1 MLLTDL
7 INNKKLEVGN
17 GLYIVS
23 TPIGNRYDITL
34 RALNILDKCSVVVC
48 EDTRVTK
55 KLFNLFDLK
64 IKNKIWIAYN
74 DHNASLK
81 ISLILKELK
90 KNKII
95 SLVSDAGTP
104 LISDPG
110 YKLLQHVIKNNIKV
124 SVIPGPS
131 AITAALVVSGAKTDN
146 FFFLG
151 FLPKNKYI
159 EVLQKYS
166 LLKTTLILFEASTRI
181 KLLIKDVF
189 NKYQNTKM
197 IIIKEL
203 TKIHEEVIRID
214 INNYEKYI
222 KNDFKFKGE
231 LTIIL
236 ELNSFRNEIV
246 FSDAYLL
253 KELKKY
259 KPSKVASMLARNS
272 NQSRE
277 DIYKRCIG
285 LTK

>member
-1 MLLTDL
+1 MLLSDL
-7 INNKKLEVGN
+7 TNNKKLEVDN

-34 RALNILDKCSVVVC
+34 RALYILNKCSVVVC

-55 KLFNLFDLK
+55 KLFSLFDISVK
-64 IKNKIWIAYN
+64 DKIWIAYN
-74 DHNASLK
+74 DHNGSLK
-81 ISLILKELK
+81 ISFVLKELK

-110 YKLLQHVIKNNIKV
+110 YKLLQQVIKNKIKV
-124 SVIPGPS
+124 FVIPGPS
-131 AITAALVVSGAKTDN
+131 AITAALVISGAKTDN
-146 FFFLG
+146 FLFLG

-166 LLKTTLILFEASTRI
+166 LLKTTLVVFVASPRI
-181 KLLIKDVF
+181 KLFIKDVF
-189 NKYQNTKM
+189 NEYLNTKM

-236 ELNSFRNEIV
+236 ELNSYKNKKI
-246 FSDAYLL
+246 FSDTYLL
-253 KELKKY
+253 QELQAFY
-259 KPSKVASMLARNS
+259 CCLFF
-272 NQSRE
+272 
-277 DIYKRCIG
+277 
-285 LTK
+285 

>member
-1 MLLTDL
+1 MLLSDL
-7 INNKKLEVGN
+7 TNNKKLEVDN

-34 RALNILDKCSVVVC
+34 RALYILNKCSVVVC

-55 KLFNLFDLK
+55 KLFSLFD
-64 IKNKIWIAYN
+64 IRVQDKIWIAYN
-74 DHNASLK
+74 DHNGSLK
-81 ISLILKELK
+81 ISFILKELK

-110 YKLLQHVIKNNIKV
+110 YKLLQQVIKNKIKV
-124 SVIPGPS
+124 FVIPGPS
-131 AITAALVVSGAKTDN
+131 AITAALVISGAKTDN
-146 FFFLG
+146 FLFLG

-166 LLKTTLILFEASTRI
+166 LLKTTLIVFVASPRI
-181 KLLIKDVF
+181 KLFIKDVF
-189 NKYQNTKM
+189 NEYLNTKM

-236 ELNSFRNEIV
+236 ELNSYKNKKI
-246 FSDAYLL
+246 FSDTYLL

-259 KPSKVASMLARNS
+259 KPSKVASNLAKNS

>member
-1 MLLTDL
+1 MLLSDL
-7 INNKKLEVGN
+7 TNNKKLEVDN

-23 TPIGNRYDITL
+23 TPIGNRNDITL
-34 RALNILDKCSVVVC
+34 RALNDLNKCSVVVC

-55 KLFNLFDLK
+55 KLFSLFD
-64 IKNKIWIAYN
+64 IRTNDKIWIAYN
-74 DHNASLK
+74 DHNGSLK
-81 ISLILKELK
+81 ISFILKELK

-110 YKLLQHVIKNNIKV
+110 YKLLQQVIKNKIKV
-124 SVIPGPS
+124 FVIPGPS

-146 FFFLG
+146 FLFLG

-159 EVLQKYS
+159 EELQKYS
-166 LLKTTLILFEASTRI
+166 LLKTTLVVFVASPRI

-189 NKYQNTKM
+189 KEYLNTKM

-236 ELNSFRNEIV
+236 ELNSYKNKKI
-246 FSDAYLL
+246 FSDTYLL

-259 KPSKVASMLARNS
+259 KPSKVASNLANNS

>member
-1 MLLTDL
+1 MLLSDL
-7 INNKKLEVGN
+7 TNNKKLEVDN

-34 RALNILDKCSVVVC
+34 RALYILNKCSVVVC

-55 KLFNLFDLK
+55 KLFSLFDINVK
-64 IKNKIWIAYN
+64 DKIWIAYN
-74 DHNASLK
+74 DHNGSLK
-81 ISLILKELK
+81 ISFVLKELK

-110 YKLLQHVIKNNIKV
+110 YKLLQQVIKNKIKV
-124 SVIPGPS
+124 FVIPGPS
-131 AITAALVVSGAKTDN
+131 AITAALVISGAKTDN
-146 FFFLG
+146 FLFLG

-166 LLKTTLILFEASTRI
+166 LLKTTLVVFVASPRI
-181 KLLIKDVF
+181 KLFIKDVF
-189 NKYQNTKM
+189 NEYLNTKM

-236 ELNSFRNEIV
+236 ELNSYKNKKI
-246 FSDAYLL
+246 FSDTYLL
-253 KELKKY
+253 KELKKH
-259 KPSKVASMLARNS
+259 KPSKVASNLAKSS

>member
-1 MLLTDL
+1 MLLSDL
-7 INNKKLEVGN
+7 TNNKKLEVDN

-34 RALNILDKCSVVVC
+34 RALNVLNKCSVVVC

-55 KLFNLFDLK
+55 KLFSLFDIR
-64 IKNKIWIAYN
+64 IKDKIWIAYN
-74 DHNASLK
+74 DHNGSLK
-81 ISLILKELK
+81 ISFILKELK

-110 YKLLQHVIKNNIKV
+110 YKLLQQVIKNKIKV
-124 SVIPGPS
+124 FVIPGPS
-131 AITAALVVSGAKTDN
+131 AVTAALVISGAKTDN
-146 FFFLG
+146 FLFLG

-166 LLKTTLILFEASTRI
+166 LLKTTLIVFVASPRI

-189 NKYQNTKM
+189 NEYLNTKM

-236 ELNSFRNEIV
+236 ELNSYKNKKI
-246 FSDAYLL
+246 FSDTYLL

-259 KPSKVASMLARNS
+259 KPSKVASNLAKNS

>member
-1 MLLTDL
+1 MLLSDL
-7 INNKKLEVGN
+7 TNNKKLEVDN

-34 RALNILDKCSVVVC
+34 RALNVLNKCSVVVC

-55 KLFNLFDLK
+55 KLFSLFD
-64 IKNKIWIAYN
+64 IRVQDKIWIAYN
-74 DHNASLK
+74 DHNGSLK
-81 ISLILKELK
+81 ISFILKELK

-110 YKLLQHVIKNNIKV
+110 YKLLQQVIKNKIKV
-124 SVIPGPS
+124 FVIPGPS
-131 AITAALVVSGAKTDN
+131 AITAALVISGAKTDN
-146 FFFLG
+146 FLFLG

-166 LLKTTLILFEASTRI
+166 LLKTTLVVFVASPRI
-181 KLLIKDVF
+181 KLFIKDVF
-189 NKYQNTKM
+189 NEYLNTKM

-236 ELNSFRNEIV
+236 ELNSYKNKKI
-246 FSDAYLL
+246 FSDTYLL
-253 KELKKY
+253 KELKKH
-259 KPSKVASMLARNS
+259 KPSKVASNLAKSS

>member
-1 MLLTDL
+1 MLLSDL
-7 INNKKLEVGN
+7 TNNKKLEVDN

-34 RALNILDKCSVVVC
+34 RALNVLNKCSVVVC

-55 KLFNLFDLK
+55 KLFSLFD
-64 IKNKIWIAYN
+64 IRVQDKIWIAYN
-74 DHNASLK
+74 DHNGSLK
-81 ISLILKELK
+81 ISFILKELK

-110 YKLLQHVIKNNIKV
+110 YKLLQQVIKNKIKV
-124 SVIPGPS
+124 FVIPGPS

-146 FFFLG
+146 FLFLG

-166 LLKTTLILFEASTRI
+166 LLKTTLVVFVASPRI

-189 NKYQNTKM
+189 KEYLNTKM

-236 ELNSFRNEIV
+236 ELNSYKNKKI
-246 FSDAYLL
+246 FSDTYLL

-259 KPSKVASMLARNS
+259 KPSKVASNLAKNS

>member
-1 MLLTDL
+1 MLLSDL
-7 INNKKLEVGN
+7 TNNKKLEVDN

-34 RALNILDKCSVVVC
+34 RALNVLNKCSVVVC

-55 KLFNLFDLK
+55 KLFSLFD
-64 IKNKIWIAYN
+64 IRVQDKIWIAYN
-74 DHNASLK
+74 DHNGSLK
-81 ISLILKELK
+81 ISFILKELK

-110 YKLLQHVIKNNIKV
+110 YKLLQQVIKNKIKV
-124 SVIPGPS
+124 FVIPGPS
-131 AITAALVVSGAKTDN
+131 AITAALVISGAKTDN
-146 FFFLG
+146 FLFLG

-166 LLKTTLILFEASTRI
+166 LLKTTLIVFVASPRI

-189 NKYQNTKM
+189 NEYLNTKM

-236 ELNSFRNEIV
+236 ELNSYKNKKT
-246 FSDAYLL
+246 FSDTYLL
-253 KELKKY
+253 KELKKH
-259 KPSKVASMLARNS
+259 KPSKVASNLAKSS

>member
-1 MLLTDL
+1 MLLSDL
-7 INNKKLEVGN
+7 TNNKKLEVDN

-34 RALNILDKCSVVVC
+34 RALYILNKCSVVVC

-55 KLFNLFDLK
+55 KLFSLFDIR
-64 IKNKIWIAYN
+64 IKDKIWIAYN
-74 DHNASLK
+74 DHNGSLK
-81 ISLILKELK
+81 ISFVLKELK

-110 YKLLQHVIKNNIKV
+110 YKLLQQVIKNKIKV
-124 SVIPGPS
+124 FVIPGPS
-131 AITAALVVSGAKTDN
+131 AITAALVISGAKTDN
-146 FFFLG
+146 FLFLG

-166 LLKTTLILFEASTRI
+166 LLKTTLIVFVASPRI

-189 NKYQNTKM
+189 NEYLNTKM

-236 ELNSFRNEIV
+236 ELNSYKNKKI
-246 FSDAYLL
+246 FSDTYLL

-259 KPSKVASMLARNS
+259 KPSKVASNLAKNS

>member
-1 MLLTDL
+1 MLLSDL
-7 INNKKLEVGN
+7 TNNKKLEVDN

-34 RALNILDKCSVVVC
+34 RALYILNKCSVVVC

-55 KLFNLFDLK
+55 KLFSLFDINVK
-64 IKNKIWIAYN
+64 DKIWIAYN
-74 DHNASLK
+74 DHNGSLK
-81 ISLILKELK
+81 ISFVLKELK

-110 YKLLQHVIKNNIKV
+110 YKLLQQVIKNKIKV
-124 SVIPGPS
+124 FVIPGPS
-131 AITAALVVSGAKTDN
+131 AITAALVISGAKTDN
-146 FFFLG
+146 FLFLG

-166 LLKTTLILFEASTRI
+166 LLKTTLIVFVASPRI

-189 NKYQNTKM
+189 NEYLNTKM

-236 ELNSFRNEIV
+236 ELNSYKNKKI
-246 FSDAYLL
+246 FSDTYLL

-259 KPSKVASMLARNS
+259 KPSKVASNLAKNS

>member
-1 MLLTDL
+1 MLLSDL
-7 INNKKLEVGN
+7 TNNKKLEVDN

-34 RALNILDKCSVVVC
+34 RALYILNKCSVVVC

-55 KLFNLFDLK
+55 KLFSLFDINVK
-64 IKNKIWIAYN
+64 DKIWIAYN
-74 DHNASLK
+74 DHNGSLK
-81 ISLILKELK
+81 ISFVLKELK

-110 YKLLQHVIKNNIKV
+110 YKLLQQVIKNKIKV
-124 SVIPGPS
+124 FVIPGPS
-131 AITAALVVSGAKTDN
+131 AITAALVISGAKTDN
-146 FFFLG
+146 FLFLG

-166 LLKTTLILFEASTRI
+166 LLKTTLVVFVASPRI
-181 KLLIKDVF
+181 KLFIKDVF
-189 NKYQNTKM
+189 NEYLNTKM

-236 ELNSFRNEIV
+236 ELNSYKNKKI
-246 FSDAYLL
+246 FSDTYLL

-259 KPSKVASMLARNS
+259 KPSKVASNLAKNS

>member
-1 MLLTDL
+1 MLLSDL
-7 INNKKLEVGN
+7 TNNKKLEVDN

-34 RALNILDKCSVVVC
+34 RALNVLNKCSVVVC

-55 KLFNLFDLK
+55 KLFSLFD
-64 IKNKIWIAYN
+64 IRTNDKIWIAYN
-74 DHNASLK
+74 DHNGSLK
-81 ISLILKELK
+81 ISFILKELK

-110 YKLLQHVIKNNIKV
+110 YKLLQQVIKNKIKV
-124 SVIPGPS
+124 FVIPGPS

-146 FFFLG
+146 FLFLG

-166 LLKTTLILFEASTRI
+166 LLKTTLVVFVASPRI

-189 NKYQNTKM
+189 KEYLNTKM

-236 ELNSFRNEIV
+236 ELNSYKNKKI
-246 FSDAYLL
+246 FSDTYLL

-259 KPSKVASMLARNS
+259 KPSKVASNLAKNS

>member
-1 MLLTDL
+1 MLLSDL
-7 INNKKLEVGN
+7 TNNKKLEVDN

-34 RALNILDKCSVVVC
+34 RALNVLNKCSVVVC

-55 KLFNLFDLK
+55 KLFSLFDIRVK
-64 IKNKIWIAYN
+64 DKIWIAYN
-74 DHNASLK
+74 DHNGSLK
-81 ISLILKELK
+81 ISFILKELK

-110 YKLLQHVIKNNIKV
+110 YKLLQQVIKNKIKV
-124 SVIPGPS
+124 FVIPGPS
-131 AITAALVVSGAKTDN
+131 AITAALVISGAKTDN
-146 FFFLG
+146 FLFLG

-166 LLKTTLILFEASTRI
+166 LLKTTLVVFEASPRI

-189 NKYQNTKM
+189 NEYLNTKM

-236 ELNSFRNEIV
+236 ELNSYKNKKI
-246 FSDAYLL
+246 FSDTYLL

-259 KPSKVASMLARNS
+259 KPSKVASNLAKNS

>member
-1 MLLTDL
+1 MLLSDL
-7 INNKKLEVGN
+7 TNNKKLEVDN

-34 RALNILDKCSVVVC
+34 RALYILNKCSVVVC

-55 KLFNLFDLK
+55 KLFSLFD
-64 IKNKIWIAYN
+64 IRVQDKIWIAYN
-74 DHNASLK
+74 DHNGSLK
-81 ISLILKELK
+81 ISFILKELK

-110 YKLLQHVIKNNIKV
+110 YKLLQQVIKNKIKV
-124 SVIPGPS
+124 FVIPGPS
-131 AITAALVVSGAKTDN
+131 AVTAALVISGAKTDN
-146 FFFLG
+146 FLFLG

-166 LLKTTLILFEASTRI
+166 LLKTTLIVFVASPRI

-189 NKYQNTKM
+189 NEYLNTKM

-236 ELNSFRNEIV
+236 ELNSYKNKKI
-246 FSDAYLL
+246 FSDTYLL

-259 KPSKVASMLARNS
+259 KPSKVASNLAKNS

>member
-1 MLLTDL
+1 MLLSDL
-7 INNKKLEVGN
+7 TNNKKLEVDN

-34 RALNILDKCSVVVC
+34 RALNVLNKCSVVVC

-55 KLFNLFDLK
+55 KLFSLFD
-64 IKNKIWIAYN
+64 IRVQDKIWIAYN
-74 DHNASLK
+74 DHNGSLK
-81 ISLILKELK
+81 ISFILKELK

-110 YKLLQHVIKNNIKV
+110 YKLLQQVIKNKIKV
-124 SVIPGPS
+124 FVIPGPS
-131 AITAALVVSGAKTDN
+131 AITAALVISGAKTDN
-146 FFFLG
+146 FLFLG

-166 LLKTTLILFEASTRI
+166 LLKTTLVVFEASPRI

-189 NKYQNTKM
+189 NEYLNTKM

-236 ELNSFRNEIV
+236 ELNSYKNKKT
-246 FSDAYLL
+246 FSDTYLL

-259 KPSKVASMLARNS
+259 KPSKVASNLAKNS